1 MECKRC
7 DSRVKNH
14 SQEHD
19 GRAKGGKN
27 VGRVRGKGRGKNA
40 TKGTEIDATRGKNA
54 GGGSRTKGGSRN
66 PCRLD
71 G

>member
-1 MECKRC
+1 MECKRCC

-19 GRAKGGKN
+19 GRVRGERGERRMSGGW
-27 VGRVRGKGRGKNA
+27 GGKGRGKNA

-54 GGGSRTKGGSRN
+54 RGGRGGKS
-66 PCRLD
+66 D
-71 G
+71 